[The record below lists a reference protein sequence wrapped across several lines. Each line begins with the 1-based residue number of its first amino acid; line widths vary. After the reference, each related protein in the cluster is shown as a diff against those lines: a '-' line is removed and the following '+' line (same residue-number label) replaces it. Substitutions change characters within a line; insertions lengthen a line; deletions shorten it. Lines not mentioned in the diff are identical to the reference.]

1 MANSFYGIVARAME
15 IVKKR
20 ERVAEVI
27 SSGKMSRLNFGS
39 LFFFVLNINT
49 YFIFHLREINR
60 LDDDRIVRAIIFVP
74 FYDNVFI
81 LVSTSCILTGHII
94 TFDTLTRFVGTLTRI

>member
-39 LFFFVLNINT
+39 LFFFCFKYKYVL
-49 YFIFHLREINR
+49 YF
-60 LDDDRIVRAIIFVP
+60 P
-74 FYDNVFI
+74 F
-81 LVSTSCILTGHII
+81 
-94 TFDTLTRFVGTLTRI
+94 TRDK

>member
-1 MANSFYGIVARAME
+1 MVNSFYGIVARAME

-20 ERVAEVI
+20 ERVAEVV

-39 LFFFVLNINT
+39 LFLLFFFFLVLNINT

-60 LDDDRIVRAIIFVP
+60 LDDVRIVREIIFVP
-74 FYDNVFI
+74 SYDDNVFSY
-81 LVSTSCILTGHII
+81 LFQRLAS
-94 TFDTLTRFVGTLTRI
+94 